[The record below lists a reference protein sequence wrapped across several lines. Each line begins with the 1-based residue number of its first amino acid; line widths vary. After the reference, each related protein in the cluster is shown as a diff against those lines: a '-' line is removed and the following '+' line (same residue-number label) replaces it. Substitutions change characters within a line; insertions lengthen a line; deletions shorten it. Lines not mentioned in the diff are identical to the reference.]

1 MNQNQ
6 TESKPPSVEEPRE
19 EGLDETTCSP
29 SSDTPETDTAVKTWR
44 DPETGKRNRM
54 VPAGLSRKI
63 ERERNHWRNEHD
75 RVVREYQ
82 HRLMVIG
89 TSVIE
94 ATSYPENVKGVA
106 APLRDSVETGVEP

>member
-1 MNQNQ
+1 
-6 TESKPPSVEEPRE
+6 
-19 EGLDETTCSP
+19 
-29 SSDTPETDTAVKTWR
+29 
-44 DPETGKRNRM
+44 M

-63 ERERNHWRNEHD
+63 ERERNHWRNKHD

-94 ATSYPENVKGVA
+94 ATSYPENAGGM
-106 APLRDSVETGVEP
+106 APGSAVQKPELENELGR